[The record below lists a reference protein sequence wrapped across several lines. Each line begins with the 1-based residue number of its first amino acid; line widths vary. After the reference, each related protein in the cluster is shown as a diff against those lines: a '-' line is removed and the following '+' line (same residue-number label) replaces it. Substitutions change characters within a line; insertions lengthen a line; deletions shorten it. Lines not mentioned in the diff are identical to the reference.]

1 MFNRLLITGAL
12 VAACWTPSYTQTN
25 PIPNPKDARIKM
37 VSFQED
43 NVVPVYGKTFTATQI
58 VFGQDEYVKGIEG
71 GDTSGW
77 IVDYKPIMPNMI
89 FIKPTILDSNSNITV
104 ITNKHHYYFK
114 VKSNKTLN
122 APDESA
128 TYAIKFSY
136 PIDARNQLKA
146 QLKKEAAKKASLT
159 SHAPPKVYNR
169 NYSFSGNK
177 QIMPLHVFDDGTFT
191 YFELQKNKA
200 VPAIFAV
207 DDAKGKE
214 AIVNT
219 RREGAYLVVQRLAP
233 QFTLRNGGTVASV
246 FNTNEIIRIKQG
258 RG

>member
-1 MFNRLLITGAL
+1 MFKQLLLAGAL
-12 VAACWTPSYTQTN
+12 AACFWTSSYAQSN
-25 PIPNPKDARIKM
+25 PIPHPKDARIKM

-43 NVVPVYGKTFTATQI
+43 SVVPVFGKTFTTTQI
-58 VFGQDEYVKGIEG
+58 VFGKDEYVKGIEG

-77 IVDYKPIMPNMI
+77 IVDYKPILPNMI
-89 FIKPTILDSNSNITV
+89 FIKPTILNSLTNITV
-104 ITNKHHYYFK
+104 VTNKHHYYFK

-122 APDESA
+122 ASDEA
-128 TYAIKFSY
+128 VTYAIKFNY
-136 PIDARNQLKA
+136 PIDARNQLK
-146 QLKKEAAKKASLT
+146 KEASKKASLT
-159 SHAPPKVYNR
+159 SQAPPKVYNR
-169 NYSFSGNK
+169 NYSFSGDK

-219 RREGAYLVVQRLAP
+219 RREGNYLVVQRLAP
-233 QFTLRNGGTVASV
+233 QFTLRNGGTVACV
-246 FNTNEIIRIKQG
+246 FNTNEIMRIKQG